1 MLVRCF
7 FNAGGKLQRVV
18 FADTDD
24 GLKHHQPLSG
34 EVLRDIP
41 HDVFHSK
48 LITIHDDA
56 IEAYHA
62 AQK

>member
-7 FNAGGKLQRVV
+7 FTDAGKLLRVV
-18 FADTDD
+18 FADTDES
-24 GLKHHQPLSG
+24 LKHHQPQKG
-34 EVLRDIP
+34 EVMRDIH
-41 HDVFHSK
+41 HDVFHRQ
-48 LITIHDDA
+48 LITINDAA